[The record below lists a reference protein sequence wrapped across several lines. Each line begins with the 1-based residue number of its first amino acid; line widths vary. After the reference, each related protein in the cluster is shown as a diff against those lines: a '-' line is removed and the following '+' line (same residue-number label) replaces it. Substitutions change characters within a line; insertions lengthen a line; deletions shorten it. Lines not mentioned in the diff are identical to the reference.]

1 MPNSEFQEHN
11 KNIGL
16 SADGLMSQSFL
27 LSAAARTLSLKTIY
41 TEGEEAAYRRFCS
54 LRWPQTDGA
63 PICPACGCL
72 DVYDL
77 STRRRFK
84 CAACHSQFSV
94 TSGTIF
100 ASRKLGFV
108 DLLAAICLVVN
119 ASKGLSA
126 VQLSRDLNVQ
136 HKTAFVL
143 MHKLREAMASET
155 RDVTLA
161 GEVEVDGT
169 AFGGHVRPANRREE
183 RIDRRLLENRS
194 GKRRVVVAL
203 RQRGGRILTRTFV
216 REAEGIEFAR
226 TRIAPGSIISADEVA
241 HWDLLEPAFAME
253 RINHSAAY
261 SRDGVH
267 INQTESYFSRLRRMI
282 AGQHHRIDGRH
293 LGAYAVH
300 AAWLED
306 HRDESNGALADRL
319 IGKVLAT
326 SVSRNWKG
334 YWQRRAA

>member
-1 MPNSEFQEHN
+1 V
-11 KNIGL
+11 
-16 SADGLMSQSFL
+16 SQSFL

-41 TEGEEAAYRRFCS
+41 VEGEEAAYRRFCS
-54 LRWPQTDGA
+54 MRWPETDGA
-63 PICPACGCL
+63 PICPACGCV

-84 CAACHSQFSV
+84 CAACHRQFSV

-100 ASRKLGFV
+100 ASHKLGFV
-108 DLLAAICLVVN
+108 DLLAAVCLVVN

-143 MHKLREAMASET
+143 MHKLRETMAIET
-155 RDVTLA
+155 RDATLA
-161 GEVEVDGT
+161 GEVEVDGA
-169 AFGGHVRPANRREE
+169 AFGGHVRPLNARED
-183 RIDRRLLENRS
+183 RVDRRLLGNRS

-203 RQRGGRILTRTFV
+203 RQRGGRVLTRTFIG
-216 REAEGIEFAR
+216 EAEGVEFAR
-226 TRIAPGSIISADEVA
+226 QRIAPGSVVSADEVS
-241 HWDLLEPAFAME
+241 HWDLLEPAFEMR
-253 RINHSAAY
+253 RINHSDAY
-261 SRDGVH
+261 SRDGTH
-267 INQTESYFSRLRRMI
+267 TNQVESYFSRLRRMI
-282 AGQHHRIDGRH
+282 SGQHHWVDGRH

-306 HRDESNGALADRL
+306 HRDQSNGALADQL
-319 IGKVLAT
+319 IGRALAAP
-326 SVSRNWKG
+326 VSRNWKG